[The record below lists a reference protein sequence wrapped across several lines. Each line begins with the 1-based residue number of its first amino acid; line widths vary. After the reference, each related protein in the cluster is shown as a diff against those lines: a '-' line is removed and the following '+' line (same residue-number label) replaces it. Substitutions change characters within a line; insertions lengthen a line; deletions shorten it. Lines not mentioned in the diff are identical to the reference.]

1 METTNNQLKSMEK
14 NDDMLSIIEDAKKKN
29 KKGSPNSS
37 SSSLTR
43 SCQAEKCSVD
53 LSDAKQYHKRHK
65 VCENHA
71 KSQVVVVAGLRQ
83 RFCQQCS
90 RFHELTEF
98 DESKRSCRRRLA
110 GHNERRRKSIS
121 SSSSSADQSH
131 NNNNNNNNNNTAEG
145 SNRKGTVTMCGQVD
159 ERGRIHISIQD
170 NNNNNSTYKNFHR

>member
-43 SCQAEKCSVD
+43 NCQAEKCSVD

-90 RFHELTEF
+90 RFDHLLYLF
-98 DESKRSCRRRLA
+98 FSKP
-110 GHNERRRKSIS
+110 
-121 SSSSSADQSH
+121 
-131 NNNNNNNNNNTAEG
+131 
-145 SNRKGTVTMCGQVD
+145 
-159 ERGRIHISIQD
+159 
-170 NNNNNSTYKNFHR
+170 